1 MIAAA
6 FRPDWVAHMSSD
18 KDKSA
23 AQPPVADRRRPA
35 PAAATLSDLRGASQL
50 VIDAVK
56 GVTDIVEAM
65 HATIARV
72 PPPVGAGAQ
81 ERTRGISGLVY
92 RSVRGV
98 THVVGVGLDN
108 ALAGLAPFI
117 GSGQSSPRRE
127 ALLAVVNGVL
137 GDYLVDS
144 GNPLAIPM
152 QLRRHGQPLRLEPQA
167 LATDCAP
174 VNGRLLVL
182 VHGLCMSDL
191 GWQRAGHEHGEALAR
206 DLGYSVVHLR
216 YNSGR
221 HISTNGR
228 EFAGVLEQLVQ
239 AWPVPVDELAIL
251 GHSMGGLLARSALHC
266 AQQEGLQW
274 PGRLRQ
280 LVFLG
285 TPHHGSPLERA
296 GSWVDLVLGLS
307 PYSAPFAR
315 LGNIRSAGVKDLR
328 HGNLLDEDWH
338 RHAAAAKGSPPSHV
352 RDRRTPVPLPEGVRC
367 YAVAASRQA
376 PPPNPG
382 IPAAHGKRI
391 AGDGLVPV
399 ASALG
404 RHKNAALTLSIPPER
419 QHIAYGL
426 GHFDLLSDDAVYARI
441 RGWLGER

>member
-1 MIAAA
+1 
-6 FRPDWVAHMSSD
+6 MSSD
-18 KDKSA
+18 KEKSA
-23 AQPPVADRRRPA
+23 AHLPVADRRRPA
-35 PAAATLSDLRGASQL
+35 PAETLSDLRGASQL

-72 PPPVGAGAQ
+72 SPPVGAGAR

-137 GDYLVDS
+137 GDYLVAS

-167 LATDCAP
+167 LAADCAP
-174 VNGRLLVL
+174 LNGRLLVL

-221 HISTNGR
+221 HISSNGR
-228 EFAGVLEQLVQ
+228 DFAGVLEQLVQ
-239 AWPVPVDELAIL
+239 AWPVSVDELAIL
-251 GHSMGGLLARSALHC
+251 GHSMGGLLARSAIHY

-338 RHAAAAKGSPPSHV
+338 RHASAAKGQPPPQPSSQL
-352 RDRRTPVPLPEGVRC
+352 RDRRTPVPLPEGVCC
-367 YAVAASRQA
+367 YAIAASKQA
-376 PPPNPG
+376 L
-382 IPAAHGKRI
+382 PAHSAAAGKRV

-426 GHFDLLSDDAVYARI
+426 GHFDLLSDDGVYARI
-441 RGWLGER
+441 RGWLAER